1 MSVPPLVQSLLMT
14 AIPSG
19 GQRAARRNA
28 WAGMVADAA
37 RSRAQREAD
46 LALAAAHEIAA
57 ARAGARRTGT

>member
-14 AIPSG
+14 AVPSG
-19 GQRAARRNA
+19 GQRTARRNA

-46 LALAAAHEIAA
+46 VALALAHETAA
-57 ARAGARRTGT
+57 ARAAVRRTGT